1 MVFTYF
7 LEIAG
12 MFFLPLLCVLLA
24 IFLGQQL
31 GKYFVRKSPGLPV
44 TAIGS
49 VVSAILGLFT
59 FMLAFTFQIASNHY
73 DARRALILKEVSDI
87 RTVYLRSQLLRE
99 PHRTSIRTQ
108 LTEYVDIW
116 VDLTKDPSRIHIS
129 IDRSKE
135 ILNNLWDD
143 VREIPEQ
150 ERCNLEYSLYSSS
163 VTSLVESFSNR
174 ITLFV
179 ETRIPFAVLLLLY
192 LGSFLSMMT
201 LGYQF
206 GISGKG
212 GFRISLVLAI
222 IFSFVIFLIIALDH
236 PETRLVK
243 ISQKPLMTLQ
253 HQLHDKQP

>member
-1 MVFTYF
+1 MVFRYI
-7 LEIAG
+7 LEIAA
-12 MFFLPLLCVLLA
+12 MFFLPLGCVLLA
-24 IFLGQQL
+24 IFIGQQY
-31 GKYFVRKSPGLPV
+31 GKYLIRKSPGLPV
-44 TAIGS
+44 AAIGS
-49 VVSAILGLFT
+49 VVSAVLGLLT

-73 DARRALILKEVSDI
+73 DARKTLILKEVSDI
-87 RTVYLRSQLLRE
+87 RTVYLRSQLLKE
-99 PHRTSIRTQ
+99 PHRAQIKTH

-116 VDLTKDPSRIHIS
+116 VNLSNDPSKIQLS
-129 IDRSKE
+129 IARSRE
-135 ILNNLWDD
+135 ILNNLWVE

-163 VTSLVESFSNR
+163 VTSLVESLNNR
-174 ITLFV
+174 ITLFI
-179 ETRIPFAVLLLLY
+179 ETRIPSAVLLVLY

-243 ISQKPLMTLQ
+243 ISKKPLMTLQ
-253 HQLHDKQP
+253 HQLHEKQP